1 MNVIDSGNV
10 AAATAVKLAKAD
22 VIAAYPITPQTPLT
36 EKLSQ
41 MIDEGEMDA
50 EYVAVESEH
59 SALAVCIGAASAG
72 VRAFTATSANGLL
85 YMSEQVHW
93 AAGARLPLV
102 MCVVNRG
109 VGAPWTVWND
119 HQDSISQRDAGWI
132 QIYVKDHQEIMDT
145 TIKAFRLA
153 EEVSIPV
160 MVCYD
165 GYYLSHTYMPY
176 DVPEQEKVDQFL
188 PPYHYK
194 HTLTPEAPENLN
206 SVTMPDTRKDIR
218 GDAAPCYMDIRYN
231 LHDEMIQS
239 IEKFEAI
246 DSAFQEIFERGGN
259 PVVTPYRMDDAEHV
273 VVAMGTLANQFKVVI
288 DRIREESGIKV
299 GVLAINL
306 YRPFP
311 IDYIIKALEGRK
323 GVVVYEKALSYGN
336 QGALFGDVKSALYPC
351 EKRPVIQNHIIGL
364 GGREIKTDTL
374 YETLIASCRKADEN
388 SGITDTP
395 NWVGLQTV
403 EPTAA
408 ER

>member
-10 AAATAVKLAKAD
+10 AAATAVKLAKAE

-41 MIDEGEMDA
+41 MIDTGEMDA

-132 QIYVKDHQEIMDT
+132 QIYVKDHQEILDT
-145 TIKAFRLA
+145 TLKAFRLA

-176 DVPEQEKVDQFL
+176 DVPGQVQVDRFL

-194 HTLTPEAPENLN
+194 HTLNPEAPENLN
-206 SVTMPDTRKDIR
+206 SVTMPDARKNVH
-218 GDAAPCYMDIRYN
+218 GEMAPSYMDIRYN
-231 LHDEMIQS
+231 LHQELIQS
-239 IEKFEAI
+239 IGTFEEI
-246 DSAFQEIFERGGN
+246 DKAFQEIFGRGGN
-259 PVVTPYRMDDAEHV
+259 PVVEPYRLEDAEHV
-273 VVAMGTLANQFKVVI
+273 VVAMGTLANQLKEVAE
-288 DRIREESGIKV
+288 RIRKQDGIKV
-299 GVLAINL
+299 GVLAIHL

-311 IDYIIKALEGRK
+311 IEHVVKALQDAK

-336 QGALFGDVKSALYPC
+336 QGALFGDVKAALYPC
-351 EKRPVIQNHIIGL
+351 EKRPVVQNHIIGL
-364 GGREIKTDTL
+364 GGREIRTETL
-374 YETLIASCRKADEN
+374 YETLKASCQKVEG
-388 SGITDTP
+388 SGVASDTP
-395 NWVGLQTV
+395 NWVGLQAV
-403 EPTAA
+403 
-408 ER
+408 